1 MAGRTVRR
9 PNGRFVRFLFL
20 ALLAGAGLDIVLL
33 DPPRANAQAW
43 VGVPSRGASKPLT
56 ASSTLANRQR
66 DPNAQMLVQANEI
79 HYDYSGDQVSAV
91 GAVQIHYSGSVL
103 EADKVTYNQKTK
115 RLFAE
120 GSVRLTEADGKVVT
134 ADRLDL
140 DEQFR
145 NGFVDSLH
153 LETAEK
159 TRLSAA
165 RADVSPGGTEQGRV
179 TVFQSGTYTA
189 CEPCKDNPSRPPKW
203 QVRAARIIHDETE
216 KTIYYEDARLEF
228 LGIPVAYM
236 PYFWTPDPTVKKKSG
251 FLMPRVI
258 SGTFI
263 GNGVQVPYFWNIA
276 PDYDITF
283 SPAYFSRQGVLMAGE
298 FRQRLMNGAYAVR
311 ASGIVQQD
319 QAAFVNTV
327 GDREFRGAIETKGD
341 FRLAQNWWAGW
352 DASLFT
358 DNQYAPHYKVTRQG
372 QEAVSQAYLFGRGA
386 YSYFDLRAVHFY
398 GFSPLDVQKQLPV
411 IHPML
416 DYKYRFANP
425 ILGGELSFTVNATSL
440 SRQQADFDPI
450 TQAAKDTGVC
460 DNIVA
465 IKTHANCLLRGIPGT
480 YSRLST
486 EWQWRKTIVDPFG
499 QMFTPFVV
507 VRGDAAAMSIS
518 PEGSVSNFIRTGDY
532 SAGRITPAVGVDY
545 RYPLISAHSWGTQI
559 IEPRVQFI
567 ARPNEQNIGKL
578 PNEDSQAL
586 LFDDANLF
594 SISKYPGWD
603 RVEGGGR
610 VNAGIQYTAQFN
622 QGGYINALFGQSY
635 QVFGA
640 NSYTLGDMANTGAQ
654 SGLETNTSDF
664 VARATYK
671 PNSTYTFNSRF
682 RFDEQN
688 FDIRRMEFEG
698 RVAFERWTASITYGK
713 YDAQPAVGMIL
724 PREGI
729 MPAANLKLSP
739 NWQVGAAALYSLDSA
754 QLNRVSVN
762 AGYIDECISLS
773 AIYSENYGY
782 NGSLVPNRVFMFQL
796 SLRTL
801 GGTNIMQTQA
811 GLGGGGTSF

>member
-9 PNGRFVRFLFL
+9 PNGRLVRGLFL
-20 ALLAGAGLDIVLL
+20 ALLAGAGTFALALE
-33 DPPRANAQAW
+33 PTPAGAQAW
-43 VGVPSRGASKPLT
+43 VGVPPRGANKPLT

-79 HYDYSGDQVSAV
+79 HYDYTGDQVSAV
-91 GAVQIHYSGSVL
+91 GGVQIHYGGSVL
-103 EADKVTYNQKTK
+103 EADRVIYNQKAK

-120 GSVRLTEADGKVVT
+120 GNVRLTEADGKVVT

-165 RADVSPGGTEQGRV
+165 RADVAPGSGEQGRV

-189 CEPCKDNPSRPPKW
+189 CEPCKENPARPPKW
-203 QVRAARIIHDETE
+203 QVRAARIIHDEAE
-216 KTIYYEDARLEF
+216 KTIFYEDARLEF
-228 LGIPVAYM
+228 FGVPVAYM

-251 FLMPRVI
+251 FLMPRII

-276 PDYDITF
+276 PDYDLTF
-283 SPAYFSRQGVLMAGE
+283 APAYFSRQGLLAAGE
-298 FRQRLMNGAYAVR
+298 WRQRLMNGAYAIR

-319 QAAFVNTV
+319 QAAFAHTV

-352 DASLFT
+352 NASLFS

-372 QEAVSQAYLFGRGA
+372 QEAVSQAYLFGRGTF
-386 YSYFDLRAVHFY
+386 SYLDLRAVHFY
-398 GFSPLDVQKQLPV
+398 GFSPLDVQKQLSVLHPV
-411 IHPML
+411 L
-416 DYKYRFANP
+416 DYKYRFADP
-425 ILGGELSFTVNATSL
+425 ILGGEVTVNANLTSL
-440 SRQQADFDPI
+440 SRQQADFDARE
-450 TQAAKDTGVC
+450 TLANQAVC
-460 DNIVA
+460 DSIAA
-465 IKTHANCLLRGIPGT
+465 IKTTAQCLLRGIPGT
-480 YSRLST
+480 YTRGSV
-486 EWQWRKTIVDPFG
+486 EAQWRKTIIDPFG
-499 QMFTPFVV
+499 QIFTPFLLL
-507 VRGDAAAMSIS
+507 RADAASMSIS
-518 PEGSVSNFIRTGDY
+518 PETSVSNFIQTGDY
-532 SAGRITPAVGVDY
+532 SAGRLTPAVGLDY

-559 IEPRVQFI
+559 IEPRVQVI
-567 ARPNEQNIGKL
+567 ARPNEQNIRRF

-594 SISKYPGWD
+594 AISKFPGWD

-610 VNAGIQYTAQFN
+610 ANVGVQYTAQFN
-622 QGGYINALFGQSY
+622 QGGYVNALFGQSY
-635 QVFGA
+635 QLFGA
-640 NSYTLGDMANTGAQ
+640 NSYAAGDMANTGLQ
-654 SGLETNTSDF
+654 SGLENNVSDF

-698 RVAFERWTASITYGK
+698 RVAFERWTASVTYGK
-713 YDAQPAVGMIL
+713 YDAQPNVGMIL

-729 MPAANLKLSP
+729 MPAATLKLSP
-739 NWQVGAAALYSLDSA
+739 NWHIGGSALYSLDSA
-754 QLNRVSVN
+754 QLNTISVN
-762 AGYIDECISLS
+762 AGYIDECIAVS

-782 NGSLVPNRVFMFQL
+782 NGSIVPNRIFMFQV

-801 GGTNIMQTQA
+801 GGSNLMQTA
-811 GLGGGGTSF
+811 GGPGGGGTSF